1 MGLMCNT
8 IGGYQEDVRPQGG
21 EVAQDYEE
29 AGKASW
35 HTAGEYS
42 CFGVWD
48 RTGFQI

>member
-1 MGLMCNT
+1 MGLMFIT
-8 IGGYQEDVRPQGG
+8 TGGYQEDVRPQGG
-21 EVAQDYEE
+21 EVVQVYEE

-42 CFGVWD
+42 CIGVWD